1 MDVEGAAPLK
11 RKTWRVVLAYTAGIV
26 AGVAVAVFAS
36 ATGAPNDMYVMFAV
50 LLVVMAALLG
60 GTGPAITVAITA
72 VVGDDLVLSG
82 RLPPLEQWKDEVIF
96 GTIAITVGLLVS
108 AKRKQQIKAED
119 LARRE
124 RQLRTER
131 AAILATISHDVKSQL
146 AVILGSARVALRAGG
161 AETNPRV
168 FRRIES
174 AALQAGSLVDQLS
187 DLHSLDGTGIA
198 LECRPADLRRTV
210 EAAKDQMEA
219 IARGH
224 ALRYTAPSESVMVD
238 YDERR
243 IQRVLQNLIGNA
255 IKYSPDGGDIDINI
269 GADGGN
275 AAICIR
281 DHGIGIPE
289 ADRGHV
295 FERGYRA
302 ANSVGA
308 IPGTGLGLFISS
320 EIVKRHGGSIGCRAA
335 DGRGTV
341 FEVRLPLARVRGAAE
356 RVQQLPGHRPGPA
369 VADHPIVHR
378 DDRNQ
383 LPRRAR
389 EERLVG
395 SE

>member
-1 MDVEGAAPLK
+1 MNFEGTRPK
-11 RKTWRVVLAYTAGIV
+11 RTAWHVVVAYGAGII
-26 AGVAVAVFAS
+26 AGVGVAVFAS
-36 ATGAPNDMYVMFAV
+36 ATGAGDDVYVMFAV

-60 GTGPAITVAITA
+60 GTGPAVTVAVTV
-72 VVGDDLVLSG
+72 VVGDDLILSG
-82 RLPPLEQWKDEVIF
+82 RFPPLEQWKDEVIF

-108 AKRKQQIKAED
+108 AKRKQQIKAQD

-124 RQLRTER
+124 RELRTER
-131 AAILATISHDVKSQL
+131 ASILATISHDVKNPL
-146 AVILGSARVALRAGG
+146 AVILGSARAGIRDRG
-161 AETNPRV
+161 VNTPRV
-168 FRRIES
+168 FQRIEA
-174 AALQAGSLVDQLS
+174 AALQAASLVDQLS
-187 DLHSLDGTGIA
+187 DLHSLEGSGIA

-224 ALRYTAPSESVMVD
+224 ALRYMAPAESVMVD

-255 IKYSPDGGDIDINI
+255 IKYSPDGGDIDIHVR
-269 GADGGN
+269 AERDA

-281 DHGIGIPE
+281 DRGIGIPE
-289 ADRGHV
+289 GERGRV

-302 ANSVGA
+302 NSVGD

-320 EIVKRHGGSIGCRAA
+320 EIVKRHGGSIACRAA
-335 DGRGTV
+335 DGNGTV
-341 FEVRLPLARVRGAAE
+341 FEVRLPLARIRGTAE
-356 RVQQLPGHRPGPA
+356 RLQQLPGHRSGPA
-369 VADHPIVHR
+369 AADRAVVHR

-383 LPRRAR
+383 LTRRAR
-389 EERLVG
+389 EERLVR

>member
-1 MDVEGAAPLK
+1 MDVVGAQLK
-11 RKTWRVVLAYTAGIV
+11 RSAWRSVFAYAAGIV
-26 AGVAVAVFAS
+26 AGVAVAVLAS
-36 ATGAPNDMYVMFAV
+36 AMGAADNVYVMFAV

-60 GTGPAITVAITA
+60 GTGPAITVAITV

-124 RQLRTER
+124 RELRTER
-131 AAILATISHDVKSQL
+131 AAILATISHDVKNPL
-146 AVILGSARVALRAGG
+146 AVILGSARLASRDRGG
-161 AETNPRV
+161 DTTRV

-174 AALQAGSLVDQLS
+174 AALQAASLVDQLS
-187 DLHSLDGTGIA
+187 DLHSIERSGIA

-224 ALRYTAPSESVMVD
+224 VLRYTAPPESVMVD

-269 GADGGN
+269 RSDSGT
-275 AAICIR
+275 AAISVR
-281 DHGIGIPE
+281 DHGIGVPE
-289 ADRGHV
+289 ADRGRV

-302 ANSVGA
+302 NSVGG

-320 EIVKRHGGSIGCRAA
+320 QIVKRHGGSIECRAA

-341 FEVRLPLARVRGAAE
+341 FEVRLPLARIRGAAE
-356 RVQQLPGHRPGPA
+356 RVQQLPGHRAGPA
-369 VADHPIVHR
+369 AGDRAIVHR
-378 DDRNQ
+378 DDWDQ
-383 LPRRAR
+383 FPRRAG
-389 EERLVG
+389 EKRLVR

>member
-1 MDVEGAAPLK
+1 MDVERSRLK
-11 RKTWRVVLAYTAGIV
+11 RVAWPVVFAYAAGII
-26 AGVAVAVFAS
+26 AGVGVAVFAS
-36 ATGAPNDMYVMFAV
+36 ATGAADNVYVMFAV

-60 GTGPAITVAITA
+60 GTGPAVTVAITV

-108 AKRKQQIKAED
+108 AKRKQQLKAED

-131 AAILATISHDVKSQL
+131 ASILATISHDVKNPL
-146 AVILGSARVALRAGG
+146 AVILGSARVATRDRGG
-161 AETNPRV
+161 DNARV
-168 FRRIES
+168 FQRIES
-174 AALQAGSLVDQLS
+174 AALQAASLVDQLS
-187 DLHSLDGTGIA
+187 DLHSLDGSGIA
-198 LECRPADLRRTV
+198 LECQPADLRRTV

-269 GADGGN
+269 RADGSN
-275 AAICIR
+275 AAISIR

-289 ADRGHV
+289 AERGRV

-302 ANSVGA
+302 NGVGA
-308 IPGTGLGLFISS
+308 IPGSGLGLFISS
-320 EIVKRHGGSIGCRAA
+320 EILKRHGGSIACRAA

-341 FEVRLPLARVRGAAE
+341 FEVRLPLARIRGAAE
-356 RVQQLPGHRPGPA
+356 RVEQLPGHRSGLA
-369 VADHPIVHR
+369 VADQAVVHR

-389 EERLVG
+389 EERLVR

>member
-1 MDVEGAAPLK
+1 
-11 RKTWRVVLAYTAGIV
+11 LAYTAGIV

-36 ATGAPNDMYVMFAV
+36 ATGASDNVYVMFAV

-60 GTGPAITVAITA
+60 GTGPAVAVAITV

-131 AAILATISHDVKSQL
+131 AAILATISHDVKNPL
-146 AVILGSARVALRAGG
+146 AVILGSARAASRASGG
-161 AETNPRV
+161 DNPRV
-168 FRRIES
+168 FQRIES
-174 AALQAGSLVDQLS
+174 AALQAASLVDQLS
-187 DLHSLDGTGIA
+187 DLHSLDGSGIA

-224 ALRYTAPSESVMVD
+224 ALRYTGSRESVMVD

-243 IQRVLQNLIGNA
+243 IQRVLQNLISNA

-269 GADGGN
+269 HADGSD
-275 AAICIR
+275 AAISIR

-302 ANSVGA
+302 NTVGA

-341 FEVRLPLARVRGAAE
+341 FEVRLPLARIHGAAE
-356 RVQQLPGHRPGPA
+356 RVQELPGYRAGPA
-369 VADHPIVHR
+369 AADRAVVHR

-383 LPRRAR
+383 FPRRAR
-389 EERLVG
+389 EERLVR

>member
-1 MDVEGAAPLK
+1 MDVNGARLTGSA
-11 RKTWRVVLAYTAGIV
+11 WRVAIDYAVGVI

-36 ATGAPNDMYVMFAV
+36 ATGVADNVYVMFAV

-72 VVGDDLVLSG
+72 VVGDDIVLSG

-96 GTIAITVGLLVS
+96 GTIAITVGLLVA
-108 AKRKQQIKAED
+108 AKRKQQMKAED

-124 RQLRTER
+124 RELRTER
-131 AAILATISHDVKSQL
+131 AAILATISHDVKNPL
-146 AVILGSARVALRAGG
+146 AVILGSARAASRDRAFD
-161 AETNPRV
+161 NSRV
-168 FRRIES
+168 FQRIES
-174 AALQAGSLVDQLS
+174 AALQAASLVDQLS
-187 DLHSLDGTGIA
+187 DLHSIEGSGIA

-224 ALRYTAPSESVMVD
+224 VLRYTAPSESVVVD

-255 IKYSPDGGDIDINI
+255 IKYSPDGGEIDINI
-269 GADGGN
+269 RPDN
-275 AAICIR
+275 STAAISIR
-281 DHGIGIPE
+281 DHGIGVPD
-289 ADRGHV
+289 ADRGRV
-295 FERGYRA
+295 FERGYR

-341 FEVRLPLARVRGAAE
+341 FEVRLPLARIHGAAE
-356 RVQQLPGHRPGPA
+356 RVQELPGYRAGPA
-369 VADHPIVHR
+369 AADRAVVHR

-383 LPRRAR
+383 FPRRAR
-389 EERLVG
+389 EERLVR

>member
-1 MDVEGAAPLK
+1 MDVEGPRLK
-11 RKTWRVVLAYTAGIV
+11 RSAWRVLFLYAAGIV

-36 ATGAPNDMYVMFAV
+36 ATGAADNVYVMFAV

-60 GTGPAITVAITA
+60 GTGPAVTVAITV
-72 VVGDDLVLSG
+72 VVGDDLILSG
-82 RLPPLEQWKDEVIF
+82 RLPPFEQWKDEVIF

-108 AKRKQQIKAED
+108 AKRKQQLKAED

-131 AAILATISHDVKSQL
+131 ASILATISHDVKNPL
-146 AVILGSARVALRAGG
+146 AVILGSARAAVRDRAFD
-161 AETNPRV
+161 NPRV
-168 FRRIES
+168 FQRIES
-174 AALQAGSLVDQLS
+174 AALQAASLVDQLS
-187 DLHSLDGTGIA
+187 DLHSLEGSGIA

-224 ALRYTAPSESVMVD
+224 ALRYTAPPESVMVD

-255 IKYSPDGGDIDINI
+255 IKYSPDGGDIDIDVR
-269 GADGGN
+269 ADGGN

-281 DHGIGIPE
+281 DRGIGIPE
-289 ADRGHV
+289 AERGRV

-302 ANSVGA
+302 NGVGT

-320 EIVKRHGGSIGCRAA
+320 EIVKRHGGSIACRAA

-341 FEVRLPLARVRGAAE
+341 FEIRLPLAPTRGAAE
-356 RVQQLPGHRPGPA
+356 RVQQRRLHPGP
-369 VADHPIVHR
+369 VGRLLHGVDHPCSR
-378 DDRNQ
+378 S
-383 LPRRAR
+383 L
-389 EERLVG
+389 
-395 SE
+395 

>member
-1 MDVEGAAPLK
+1 MDVEGSAPLI
-11 RKTWRVVLAYTAGIV
+11 RRAWRIVLAYTAGII

-36 ATGAPNDMYVMFAV
+36 ATGASDNVYVMFAV

-60 GTGPAITVAITA
+60 GTGPAVTVAITV

-131 AAILATISHDVKSQL
+131 AAILATISHDVKNPL
-146 AVILGSARVALRAGG
+146 AVILGSARVAIRDRGSD
-161 AETNPRV
+161 NPRV
-168 FRRIES
+168 FHRIES
-174 AALQAGSLVDQLS
+174 AALQAASLVDQLS
-187 DLHSLDGTGIA
+187 DLHSLDGSGIA
-198 LECRPADLRRTV
+198 LERRPADLRRTV

-224 ALRYTAPSESVMVD
+224 ALRYTGSAESVMVD

-243 IQRVLQNLIGNA
+243 IQRVLQNLISNA

-269 GADGGN
+269 RADGRD
-275 AAICIR
+275 AAISIR

-289 ADRGHV
+289 ADRSHV

-302 ANSVGA
+302 NTVGA

-320 EIVKRHGGSIGCRAA
+320 EIVKRHGGSIACRAA

-341 FEVRLPLARVRGAAE
+341 FEIRLPLARLHGAAE
-356 RVQQLPGHRPGPA
+356 RVQELPGHRAGPA
-369 VADHPIVHR
+369 VADRPIVHR
-378 DDRNQ
+378 DDRDQ
-383 LPRRAR
+383 FPRRAR
-389 EERLVG
+389 EERLVR

>member
-1 MDVEGAAPLK
+1 MDVEGARLK
-11 RKTWRVVLAYTAGIV
+11 RRVWRVVLAYTAGIV

-36 ATGAPNDMYVMFAV
+36 ATGAPDNVYVMFAV

-82 RLPPLEQWKDEVIF
+82 RLAPLEQWRDEVIF

-108 AKRKQQIKAED
+108 AKRKQQIRAED

-124 RQLRTER
+124 RELRTER
-131 AAILATISHDVKSQL
+131 TAILATISHDVKNPL
-146 AVILGSARVALRAGG
+146 AVILGSARLALREREADN
-161 AETNPRV
+161 NPRV
-168 FRRIES
+168 FQRIES
-174 AALQAGSLVDQLS
+174 AALQAASLVDQLS
-187 DLHSLDGTGIA
+187 DLHSLEGSGLA
-198 LECRPADLRRTV
+198 LECQPADLRRTV

-224 ALRYTAPSESVMVD
+224 ELRYTAPSESVMVD

-243 IQRVLQNLIGNA
+243 IQRVLQNLISNA
-255 IKYSPDGGDIDINI
+255 IKYSPDGGEIDINI
-269 GADGGN
+269 RPDGGT
-275 AAICIR
+275 AAISIR

-289 ADRGHV
+289 GERGRV
-295 FERGYRA
+295 FERGYR

-320 EIVKRHGGSIGCRAA
+320 EIVKRHGGSIACHAA
-335 DGRGTV
+335 DGPGTV
-341 FEVRLPLARVRGAAE
+341 FEVRLPLARIRGAAE
-356 RVQQLPGHRPGPA
+356 RVQQLPGHRAGPA
-369 VADHPIVHR
+369 VADRAIVHR

-389 EERLVG
+389 EERLVR
-395 SE
+395 SK

>member
-1 MDVEGAAPLK
+1 MDVEGLRLK
-11 RKTWRVVLAYTAGIV
+11 RSAWRVVFAYAGGVV
-26 AGVAVAVFAS
+26 AGVTVAVLAS
-36 ATGAPNDMYVMFAV
+36 ATGAPDDVYVMLAV

-96 GTIAITVGLLVS
+96 GTIAITVGLLVA
-108 AKRKQQIKAED
+108 AKRKQQMKAED
-119 LARRE
+119 LAQRE

-131 AAILATISHDVKSQL
+131 AAILATISHDVKNPL
-146 AVILGSARVALRAGG
+146 AVILGSARAAIRDRGG
-161 AETNPRV
+161 DNPRL
-168 FRRIES
+168 FQRIES
-174 AALQAGSLVDQLS
+174 AALQAASLVDQLS
-187 DLHSLDGTGIA
+187 DLHSLDGSGIA

-255 IKYSPDGGDIDINI
+255 IKYSPDGGDIDISI

-289 ADRGHV
+289 AERGRV

-302 ANSVGA
+302 NSVGT

-341 FEVRLPLARVRGAAE
+341 FEIRLPLARIRSTTE
-356 RVQQLPGHRPGPA
+356 RVQQLPGHRSGSA

>member
-1 MDVEGAAPLK
+1 MDVDGMRPKRAA
-11 RKTWRVVLAYTAGIV
+11 WRVVFAYAAGIV
-26 AGVAVAVFAS
+26 AGVAVAVLAS
-36 ATGAPNDMYVMFAV
+36 ATGATENVYVMFAV

-60 GTGPAITVAITA
+60 GTGPAVTVAITV

-131 AAILATISHDVKSQL
+131 ASILATISHDVRNPL
-146 AVILGSARVALRAGG
+146 AVILGSARAAIRDRGG
-161 AETNPRV
+161 DNPRV
-168 FRRIES
+168 FQRIES
-174 AALQAGSLVDQLS
+174 AALQAASLVDQLS
-187 DLHSLDGTGIA
+187 DLHSLDGSGIA

-255 IKYSPDGGDIDINI
+255 IKYSPDGGDIDINVRPDS
-269 GADGGN
+269 GT
-275 AAICIR
+275 AAISIR
-281 DHGIGIPE
+281 DRGIGVPE
-289 ADRGHV
+289 ADRGRV
-295 FERGYRA
+295 FERGYR

-320 EIVKRHGGSIGCRAA
+320 EIVKRHGGSIECRAA

-341 FEVRLPLARVRGAAE
+341 FEVRLPLVRIRGAAE
-356 RVQQLPGHRPGPA
+356 RAQELPGHRSGAA
-369 VADHPIVHR
+369 VADHVVVHR

-389 EERLVG
+389 EERLVR

>member
-1 MDVEGAAPLK
+1 MDVEGARLK
-11 RKTWRVVLAYTAGIV
+11 RSAWRVVFAYTAGIV
-26 AGVAVAVFAS
+26 AGVAVAVLAS
-36 ATGAPNDMYVMFAV
+36 ATGAPDNVYVMFAV

-60 GTGPAITVAITA
+60 GTGPAVTVAITA

-108 AKRKQQIKAED
+108 AKRKQQMKAED

-131 AAILATISHDVKSQL
+131 ASILATISHDVKNPL
-146 AVILGSARVALRAGG
+146 AVILGSARAAIRDRGD
-161 AETNPRV
+161 NPRV
-168 FRRIES
+168 FQRIES
-174 AALQAGSLVDQLS
+174 AALQAASLVDQLS
-187 DLHSLDGTGIA
+187 DLHSLDGSGIA

-224 ALRYTAPSESVMVD
+224 ALRYAAPSESVMVD

-255 IKYSPDGGDIDINI
+255 IKYSPDGGDIDINVH
-269 GADGGN
+269 ADGGN
-275 AAICIR
+275 AAISIR
-281 DHGIGIPE
+281 DRGIGIPE
-289 ADRGHV
+289 AERGRV

-302 ANSVGA
+302 NSVGD

-320 EIVKRHGGSIGCRAA
+320 EIVRRHGGSLACRAA

-341 FEVRLPLARVRGAAE
+341 FEVCLPLARISGAAE
-356 RVQQLPGHRPGPA
+356 RIQELPGHWSGPA
-369 VADHPIVHR
+369 IADHAVVHR

-383 LPRRAR
+383 FPRRAR
-389 EERLVG
+389 EKRLVR

>member
-1 MDVEGAAPLK
+1 MDVEPTRVHGTRSA
-11 RKTWRVVLAYTAGIV
+11 WRITLAYAAGIV
-26 AGVAVAVFAS
+26 AGVAVAVFAQ
-36 ATGAPNDMYVMFAV
+36 ATGATDNVYVMFAV

-60 GTGPAITVAITA
+60 GTGPAVSVAITV

-108 AKRKQQIKAED
+108 AKRKQQLKAEE

-131 AAILATISHDVKSQL
+131 AAILATISHDVRNPL
-146 AVILGSARVALRAGG
+146 AVILGSARAAIQNRAND
-161 AETNPRV
+161 NPRL

-198 LECRPADLRRTV
+198 LDRRPGDLRRTV

-219 IARGH
+219 VVRGH
-224 ALRYTAPSESVMVD
+224 VLRYTAPAEPVMVD

-255 IKYSPDGGDIDINI
+255 IKYSPEGGDIEI
-269 GADGGN
+269 GVQVQSSS
-275 AAICIR
+275 AAISIR

-289 ADRGHV
+289 ADRGRV

-302 ANSVGA
+302 DSVGA

-320 EIVKRHGGSIGCRAA
+320 EIVKRHGGSIRCSAA
-335 DGRGTV
+335 EGPGTL
-341 FEVRLPLARVRGAAE
+341 FEVRLPLTHLRGTAE
-356 RVQQLPGHRPGPA
+356 RVQQPPGDRAGLPT
-369 VADHPIVHR
+369 ADHAVVHR
-378 DDRNQ
+378 DDRYEF
-383 LPRRAR
+383 PRRAR
-389 EERLVG
+389 EERLVRA
-395 SE
+395 E

>member
-1 MDVEGAAPLK
+1 MDVEGAAPLT
-11 RKTWRVVLAYTAGIV
+11 RRAWRIVLAYTAGIV

-36 ATGAPNDMYVMFAV
+36 ATGAADNVYVMFAV

-96 GTIAITVGLLVS
+96 GTIAITVGVLVS
-108 AKRKQQIKAED
+108 AKRKQQLRAED

-124 RQLRTER
+124 RELRTER
-131 AAILATISHDVKSQL
+131 AAILATISHDVKNPL
-146 AVILGSARVALRAGG
+146 AVILGSARVALRERG
-161 AETNPRV
+161 ADNNPRV
-168 FRRIES
+168 FQRIES
-174 AALQAGSLVDQLS
+174 AALQAASLVDQLS
-187 DLHSLDGTGIA
+187 DLHSLDGSGIA

-224 ALRYTAPSESVMVD
+224 VLRYTAPSDSVMVD

-243 IQRVLQNLIGNA
+243 IQRVLQNLISNA
-255 IKYSPDGGDIDINI
+255 IKYSPNGGDIDINVRP
-269 GADGGN
+269 DGGN
-275 AAICIR
+275 AAISIR
-281 DHGIGIPE
+281 DRGIGVPE
-289 ADRGHV
+289 AERGRV
-295 FERGYRA
+295 FERGYR

-320 EIVKRHGGSIGCRAA
+320 EIVKRHGGSIACSAA
-335 DGRGTV
+335 DGPGTV
-341 FEVRLPLARVRGAAE
+341 FEVRLPLARIRGAAE
-356 RVQQLPGHRPGPA
+356 RVQQLPGHRAGPA
-369 VADHPIVHR
+369 VTDRAVVHR
-378 DDRNQ
+378 DDRHQ

-389 EERLVG
+389 EERLVR

>member
-1 MDVEGAAPLK
+1 MDFERARLTGAA
-11 RKTWRVVLAYTAGIV
+11 WRVVFAYAAGIV
-26 AGVAVAVFAS
+26 AGVTVAVFAS
-36 ATGAPNDMYVMFAV
+36 ATGAADNVYVMFAV

-60 GTGPAITVAITA
+60 GTGPAVTVAITV

-131 AAILATISHDVKSQL
+131 ASILATISHDVRNPL
-146 AVILGSARVALRAGG
+146 AVILGSARTAIRDRVGD
-161 AETNPRV
+161 NPRV
-168 FRRIES
+168 FQRIES
-174 AALQAGSLVDQLS
+174 AALQATSLVDQLS
-187 DLHSLDGTGIA
+187 DLHSLDGSGIA
-198 LECRPADLRRTV
+198 LECRASDLRRTV

-255 IKYSPDGGDIDINI
+255 IKYSPDGGDIDIAI
-269 GADGGN
+269 RADGSN
-275 AAICIR
+275 AAIAIR
-281 DHGIGIPE
+281 DHGIGIAD
-289 ADRGHV
+289 ADRGRV

-302 ANSVGA
+302 NDVGA

-320 EIVKRHGGSIGCRAA
+320 EIVKRHGGSIACRAA
-335 DGRGTV
+335 DGQGTV
-341 FEVRLPLARVRGAAE
+341 FEVRLPLARIRGAAE
-356 RVQQLPGHRPGPA
+356 GVQQLPGHRSGPA
-369 VADHPIVHR
+369 AADHAIVHR

-389 EERLVG
+389 EERFVRL
-395 SE
+395 E

>member
-1 MDVEGAAPLK
+1 MDVDGVRLK
-11 RKTWRVVLAYTAGIV
+11 RSAWRAVFAYAAGIV
-26 AGVAVAVFAS
+26 AGVAVAIFAS
-36 ATGAPNDMYVMFAV
+36 ATGAPDNIYVMFAV

-108 AKRKQQIKAED
+108 AKRKQQMKAED

-124 RQLRTER
+124 RELRTER
-131 AAILATISHDVKSQL
+131 AAILATISHDVKNPL
-146 AVILGSARVALRAGG
+146 AVILGSARVAIRQRG
-161 AETNPRV
+161 ADNNPRV
-168 FRRIES
+168 FQRIES
-174 AALQAGSLVDQLS
+174 AALQAASLVDQLS
-187 DLHSLDGTGIA
+187 DLHSLEGSGLA
-198 LECRPADLRRTV
+198 LECHAADLRRTV

-224 ALRYTAPSESVMVD
+224 VLRYTAPSESVMVD

-255 IKYSPDGGDIDINI
+255 IKYRSPERAPVIELSAEWQKGSWVF
-269 GADGGN
+269 AV
-275 AAICIR
+275 R
-281 DHGIGIPE
+281 DNGIGIPE
-289 ADRGHV
+289 ADRGRV
-295 FERGYRA
+295 FERGYR

-320 EIVKRHGGSIGCRAA
+320 EIVKRHGGSIACRAA
-335 DGRGTV
+335 DGAGTV
-341 FEVRLPLARVRGAAE
+341 FEVRLPLTRTRGAAE
-356 RVQQLPGHRPGPA
+356 RVQQRPGHRAGPA
-369 VADHPIVHR
+369 VADRAVVHR

-383 LPRRAR
+383 FPRRAR
-389 EERLVG
+389 EERLVR

>member
-1 MDVEGAAPLK
+1 
-11 RKTWRVVLAYTAGIV
+11 
-26 AGVAVAVFAS
+26 
-36 ATGAPNDMYVMFAV
+36 
-50 LLVVMAALLG
+50 MAALLG
-60 GTGPAITVAITA
+60 GAGPAVTVAITA

-108 AKRKQQIKAED
+108 AKRKQQMKAED

-131 AAILATISHDVKSQL
+131 ASILATISHDVRNPL
-146 AVILGSARVALRAGG
+146 AVILGSARAAIRDRGG
-161 AETNPRV
+161 DNPRV
-168 FRRIES
+168 FQRIES
-174 AALQAGSLVDQLS
+174 AALQAASLVDQLS
-187 DLHSLDGTGIA
+187 DLHSLDGSGIA

-224 ALRYTAPSESVMVD
+224 ALRYAAPSESVMVD

-255 IKYSPDGGDIDINI
+255 IKYSPDGGDIDINVR
-269 GADGGN
+269 ADGGN
-275 AAICIR
+275 AAISIR
-281 DHGIGIPE
+281 DRGIGIPE
-289 ADRGHV
+289 AERGRV

-302 ANSVGA
+302 NSVGD

-320 EIVKRHGGSIGCRAA
+320 QIVKRHGGSLACRAA

-341 FEVRLPLARVRGAAE
+341 FEVCLPLARISGAAE
-356 RVQQLPGHRPGPA
+356 RVQELPGHWSGPA
-369 VADHPIVHR
+369 IADHAVVHR

-383 LPRRAR
+383 FPRRAR
-389 EERLVG
+389 EKRLVR

>member
-1 MDVEGAAPLK
+1 MDVEGARLK
-11 RKTWRVVLAYTAGIV
+11 RSVWRVVFAYAASVV

-36 ATGAPNDMYVMFAV
+36 ATGAPDNVYVMFAV

-82 RLPPLEQWKDEVIF
+82 QLPPLEQWKDEVIF

-108 AKRKQQIKAED
+108 AKRKQQIRAED

-124 RQLRTER
+124 RELRTER
-131 AAILATISHDVKSQL
+131 AAILATISHDVKNPL
-146 AVILGSARVALRAGG
+146 AVILGSARAASRAHEGD
-161 AETNPRV
+161 NPRV
-168 FRRIES
+168 FQRIES
-174 AALQAGSLVDQLS
+174 AALQAASLVDQLS
-187 DLHSLDGTGIA
+187 DLHSLDGSGIA
-198 LECRPADLRRTV
+198 LECQPADLRRTV

-224 ALRYTAPSESVMVD
+224 VLRYTAPSESVMVD

-243 IQRVLQNLIGNA
+243 IQRVLQNLISNA
-255 IKYSPDGGDIDINI
+255 IKYSPDGGEIDINI
-269 GADGGN
+269 RPDGGT
-275 AAICIR
+275 AAISIR

-289 ADRGHV
+289 GERGRV
-295 FERGYRA
+295 FERGYR

-320 EIVKRHGGSIGCRAA
+320 EIVKRHGGSIACHAA
-335 DGRGTV
+335 DGPGTV
-341 FEVRLPLARVRGAAE
+341 FEVRLPLARIRGAAE
-356 RVQQLPGHRPGPA
+356 RVQQLPGHRAGPA
-369 VADHPIVHR
+369 VADRAIVHR

-389 EERLVG
+389 EERLVR

>member
-1 MDVEGAAPLK
+1 MDVGRARPK
-11 RKTWRVVLAYTAGIV
+11 RSLWRVLFAYAAGV
-26 AGVAVAVFAS
+26 VTGVAVAVFAS
-36 ATGAPNDMYVMFAV
+36 ATGAPDNIYVMLAV

-72 VVGDDLVLSG
+72 VVGDDIVLSG

-108 AKRKQQIKAED
+108 AKRKQQMKAED
-119 LARRE
+119 FARRE
-124 RQLRTER
+124 RELRTER
-131 AAILATISHDVKSQL
+131 AAILATISHDVKNPL
-146 AVILGSARVALRAGG
+146 AVILGSARIASRDRAGDN
-161 AETNPRV
+161 TRV
-168 FRRIES
+168 FQRIES
-174 AALQAGSLVDQLS
+174 AALQAASLVDQLS
-187 DLHSLDGTGIA
+187 DLHSIDGSGIA

-224 ALRYTAPSESVMVD
+224 VLRYTAPSESVLVD

-255 IKYSPDGGDIDINI
+255 IKYSPDGGEINI
-269 GADGGN
+269 TVRSDSGT
-275 AAICIR
+275 AAIAIR
-281 DHGIGIPE
+281 DHGIGVPE
-289 ADRGHV
+289 ADRGRV
-295 FERGYRA
+295 FERGYR

-320 EIVKRHGGSIGCRAA
+320 EIVKRHGGSIECRAA

-341 FEVRLPLARVRGAAE
+341 FEIRLPLARIRGAAE
-356 RVQQLPGHRPGPA
+356 RVQQLPGHWAGPA
-369 VADHPIVHR
+369 VADRAIVHG
-378 DDRNQ
+378 DDWDQ
-383 LPRRAR
+383 FPRRAG
-389 EERLVG
+389 EKRLVR